1 MSIHQ
6 KDWMM
11 RQIEELVEF
20 SSRIF
25 WRRGFLEYTVSED
38 NQTAND
44 LLYIKINK
52 LIDDNNI
59 CEAEDVLF
67 SAYGGGDNLD
77 FDYLSVVL
85 SFYNRLNG
93 MTDKFLEENDFSR
106 EEVYDGLNDMLKNFG
121 LPDMKK

>member
-6 KDWMM
+6 KDWMIK
-11 RQIEELVEF
+11 QIEELIEF

-25 WRRGFLEYTVSED
+25 WRRGFLSYAVNKD

-44 LLYIKINK
+44 LLFIQINK
-52 LIDDNNI
+52 LVDGNNI
-59 CEAEDVLF
+59 CGAEDVLF
-67 SAYGGGDNLD
+67 SAYGGTNNPD

-85 SFYNRLNG
+85 SFYSRLNG
-93 MTDKFLEENDFSR
+93 MTDDKLLNMDFSR
-106 EEVYDGLNDMLKNFG
+106 EEVYDGLNDMLRNFG